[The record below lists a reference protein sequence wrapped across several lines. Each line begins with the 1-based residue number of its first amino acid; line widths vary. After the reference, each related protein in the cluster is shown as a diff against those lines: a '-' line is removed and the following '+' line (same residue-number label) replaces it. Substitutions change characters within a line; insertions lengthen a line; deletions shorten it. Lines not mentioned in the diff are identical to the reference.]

1 MTEQEERSQICAQIV
16 YLQDVAS
23 AASRACI
30 HYMSPETG
38 NTSKYLE
45 ALREHT
51 KATSE
56 INKLKKMLNEAES

>member
-1 MTEQEERSQICAQIV
+1 MTEQEITLQITA
-16 YLQDVAS
+16 LQEIAS

-38 NTSKYLE
+38 NTAKYLE